1 MSFLSGQR
9 RRRPVCLD
17 DHVDDAPGAYRD
29 AGPDLVPGRR
39 LDPCF
44 LRIHDDFHCGNGP
57 GTGPARFG
65 GSSFLRPRRRKSP
78 AGHARR
84 IGSDYR
90 HPRRLRCIPQCI
102 AFFDVGLLMAA
113 IVILHNVF
121 GLALG
126 YGMAKLFR
134 LDSRKSRTV
143 AIEVGM
149 QNSGMAASL
158 AVLYFNP
165 AAAIPGAIF
174 SVWHNISGSIVANFF
189 SRRDEKA
196 EEKARALSVDK
207 SSVPTH

>member
-1 MSFLSGQR
+1 MMISIAEM
-9 RRRPVCLD
+9 V
-17 DHVDDAPGAYRD
+17 
-29 AGPDLVPGRR
+29 LVPVLLGLAAHHFFASRVEKVLPAMPVISVVTIVILVGCVVSLSASR
-39 LDPCF
+39 L
-44 LRIHDDFHCGNGP
+44 
-57 GTGPARFG
+57 
-65 GSSFLRPRRRKSP
+65 
-78 AGHARR
+78 
-84 IGSDYR
+84 
-90 HPRRLRCIPQCI
+90 
-102 AFFDVGLLMAA
+102 FDVGLLMAA

>member
-1 MSFLSGQR
+1 MTMSTTLLAPIVTPALTWFLAGAWI
-9 RRRPVCLD
+9 
-17 DHVDDAPGAYRD
+17 HVSFVSMMISIAEMV
-29 AGPDLVPGRR
+29 LVPVLLGLAAHHLFARGVEKVLPAMPVVSVATIVILVGCVVSLSASR
-39 LDPCF
+39 L
-44 LRIHDDFHCGNGP
+44 
-57 GTGPARFG
+57 
-65 GSSFLRPRRRKSP
+65 
-78 AGHARR
+78 
-84 IGSDYR
+84 
-90 HPRRLRCIPQCI
+90 
-102 AFFDVGLLMAA
+102 FDVGLLMAA

>member
-1 MSFLSGQR
+1 MMISIAEM
-9 RRRPVCLD
+9 V
-17 DHVDDAPGAYRD
+17 
-29 AGPDLVPGRR
+29 LVPVLLGLAAHHFFASHVEKVLPAMPVISVVTIIILVGCVVSLSASR
-39 LDPCF
+39 L
-44 LRIHDDFHCGNGP
+44 
-57 GTGPARFG
+57 
-65 GSSFLRPRRRKSP
+65 
-78 AGHARR
+78 
-84 IGSDYR
+84 
-90 HPRRLRCIPQCI
+90 
-102 AFFDVGLLMAA
+102 FDVGLLMAA

>member
-1 MSFLSGQR
+1 
-9 RRRPVCLD
+9 
-17 DHVDDAPGAYRD
+17 
-29 AGPDLVPGRR
+29 
-39 LDPCF
+39 
-44 LRIHDDFHCGNGP
+44 
-57 GTGPARFG
+57 
-65 GSSFLRPRRRKSP
+65 
-78 AGHARR
+78 
-84 IGSDYR
+84 
-90 HPRRLRCIPQCI
+90 
-102 AFFDVGLLMAA
+102 MAA

-174 SVWHNISGSIVANFF
+174 SVWHNISGPSWPISSRAAMKKPKKRPAPCLSINRVFLLINLY
-189 SRRDEKA
+189 SKGV
-196 EEKARALSVDK
+196 LIS
-207 SSVPTH
+207 